1 MSRAAIRYAKALFE
15 FASEA
20 QNTSAVNAD
29 MKLMATTIAGNQELK
44 DFLSNPIIKIEV
56 KKSSVEAIF
65 SNLQPETKKLFL
77 LLNEN
82 KRFEILHETAVQFN
96 TLFDTT
102 NGIQSAQVTT
112 AVAMSPELEKQ
123 VLAKIATFSEKKMVI
138 ENVINP
144 EIIGGFILRI
154 GDMQYN
160 ASVAN
165 KLQEL
170 KREFAN

>member
-1 MSRAAIRYAKALFE
+1 M
-15 FASEA
+15 
-20 QNTSAVNAD
+20 
-29 MKLMATTIAGNQELK
+29 
-44 DFLSNPIIKIEV
+44 
-56 KKSSVEAIF
+56 
-65 SNLQPETKKLFL
+65 FL

>member
-20 QNTSAVNAD
+20 RNTSAVNAD
-29 MKLMATTIAGNQELK
+29 MKLMAKTIAGNQELK
-44 DFLSNPIIKIEV
+44 DFLTNPIIKIEV

-65 SNLQPETKKLFL
+65 SNVQPETKKLFL

-123 VLAKIATFSEKKMVI
+123 VLAKIATFSDKKMVI